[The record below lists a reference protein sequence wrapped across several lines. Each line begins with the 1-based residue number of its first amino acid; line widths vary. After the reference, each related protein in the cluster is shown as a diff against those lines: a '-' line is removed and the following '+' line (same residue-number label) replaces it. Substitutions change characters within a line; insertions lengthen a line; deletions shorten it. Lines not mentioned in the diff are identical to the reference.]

1 MSRSAEE
8 IKEDVLQLPDDELK
22 AFRAWYEQFD
32 ADRWDRQIEEDARRG
47 KLDEL
52 AEEALNDHRS
62 GKTKRL

>member
-32 ADRWDRQIEEDARRG
+32 ADRWDRQIEEDAHRG